1 MLNNKFNLK
10 IVLTSQKVKTRADA
24 EIKPLKPLFVI
35 VTYKMILSEQVLNY
49 LILFDGFTGR

>member
-10 IVLTSQKVKTRADA
+10 IVLTSQKVKTRADV

-35 VTYKMILSEQVLNY
+35 VAYKMISSEQVLNY

>member
-10 IVLTSQKVKTRADA
+10 IVLTSQKVKTRADV

-35 VTYKMILSEQVLNY
+35 VIYKMISSEQVLNY

>member
-1 MLNNKFNLK
+1 MLKNKFNLK
-10 IVLTSQKVKTRADA
+10 IVLTSQKVKTRADV

-35 VTYKMILSEQVLNY
+35 VTYKMISSEQVLNY